1 MEKILKF
8 FRKKEIV
15 ILMLIVLVGI
25 CLRSYNFFDWLRFN
39 DDQVRDALIVDKMV
53 SGDSFPLLGPKA
65 GGTTFNLGPAFYYI
79 EYFSALVFGNYPDKL
94 AYPVLIFSIFSIPLF
109 FLIFKKIFD
118 AKIALMLTALFSFSA
133 FAIKYSR
140 FAWNINLASFFI
152 LAFIYS
158 LYRTLESDRENK
170 FFWTVVCGI
179 IVGIGVQIHTILLF
193 SLPLMLLLILVYL
206 FIKRTGD
213 FRKVFVILAIAIILN
228 LPMVISEIGSH
239 GENAKAFLK
248 GISSKSDENLSFFNK
263 ATSDVSCNIQ
273 GNSFVLSSYGN
284 NDGCDIFAINK
295 QVSKLAWVLNMILSS
310 LFFLGGI
317 FIIFWFLKRD
327 SDLKN
332 NTMLKLMIVYYMI
345 AFVIFIPLAGEISLR
360 MFLLLIFTPF
370 AFLGFWFKL
379 FFKKF
384 SRKGEIASFLIL
396 ALLLVSNTVF
406 FGRTYFAIGEMYRD
420 DQYFGGASL
429 GEMEKI
435 SRYVVE
441 NSLGSNIV
449 SISRFE
455 NSKSLEY
462 LVEKRGVDV
471 EIRSEDEEIS
481 ERSFYFFVK
490 KNDFRIDKKRNK
502 DLEKDLVMFNQLD
515 SKIIGQYTVFKLLK
529 KN

>member
-39 DDQVRDALIVDKMV
+39 DDQVRDALVINQMV
-53 SGDSFPLLGPKA
+53 SGENFPLLGPKA

-79 EYFSALVFGNYPDKL
+79 EYFSALAFGNYPDKL

-118 AKIALMLTALFSFSA
+118 AKIALMLTALFSFSS

-140 FAWNINLASFFI
+140 FSWNINLAPFFI
-152 LAFIYS
+152 LAYIYS
-158 LYRTLESDRENK
+158 LYRTLKSDRENK
-170 FFWTVVCGI
+170 FFWAIICGI

-193 SLPLMLLLILVYL
+193 SFPLMLLIISAY
-206 FIKRTGD
+206 FFKKKTGD
-213 FRKVFVILAIAIILN
+213 FRKVFVILAIAAILN
-228 LPMVISEIGSH
+228 LPMVMSEIGSH
-239 GENAKAFLK
+239 GENSRAFLR
-248 GISSKSDENLSFFNK
+248 GISSKSDENLSFIK
-263 ATSDVSCNIQ
+263 KVASSVSCNIQ

-284 NDGCDIFAINK
+284 NDGCDIFATNK
-295 QVSKLAWVLNMILSS
+295 EISKLSWFFNMILSS
-310 LFFLGGI
+310 LFFFGGI
-317 FIIFWFLKRD
+317 FIVFQFLKKD
-327 SDLKN
+327 SDLKKN
-332 NTMLKLMIVYYMI
+332 IMLKLMFIYYVI
-345 AFVIFIPLAGEISLR
+345 ASVVFIPLAGEISLR
-360 MFLLLIFTPF
+360 MFLLLIFIPF
-370 AFLGFWFKL
+370 ILLGFWFRSL
-379 FFKKF
+379 LDKF
-384 SRKGEIASFLIL
+384 AGRGTIASLSIL
-396 ALLLVSNTVF
+396 VLLLASNAVF

-441 NSLGSNIV
+441 NSLDSKIA

-455 NSKSLEY
+455 NSRSLEY
-462 LVEKRGVDV
+462 LVEKKGVDV

-515 SKIIGQYTVFKLLK
+515 SKIIGQYTVFKLSRK
-529 KN
+529 K